1 MIDLEQVKR
10 ELKPK
15 IMRAMRMATPK
26 DTGNLAYRAMRG
38 YINKDGIKVVYDG
51 NIAGYGKI
59 LNQTLY
65 RQVKTGNYK
74 RMKKNKHFGWHNRA
88 SNNGHLIIYQYFG
101 GDKRFRPFDTK
112 QTYRFPMG
120 TQEGVEAKNKVYQKW
135 LNNKARQR
143 YEKENVV

>member
-1 MIDLEQVKR
+1 MIDEQQLKR

-38 YINKDGIKVVYDG
+38 YINREGIKVVYDG
-51 NIAGYGKI
+51 AIAGYGKI

-74 RMKKNKHFGWHNRA
+74 RMKRNPHFGWHNRA
-88 SNNGHLIIYQYFG
+88 SNNGHLIIYQHFG
-101 GDKRFRPFDTK
+101 GDKRFRPFNTK
-112 QTYRFPMG
+112 QKYRYPMG
-120 TQEGVEAKNKVYQKW
+120 TQEGVEAKNQTYQKW

-143 YEKENVV
+143 YERDNVV